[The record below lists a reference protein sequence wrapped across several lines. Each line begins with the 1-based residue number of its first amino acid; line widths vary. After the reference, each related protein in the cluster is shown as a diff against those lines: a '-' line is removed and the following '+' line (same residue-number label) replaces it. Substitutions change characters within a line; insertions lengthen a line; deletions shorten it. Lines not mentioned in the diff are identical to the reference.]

1 MFVAKYLI
9 IGAGLTGA
17 AIAWRLAQSGASV
30 AIVEQSLPASLQGS
44 SHSSARILR
53 YTGLDARSILL
64 TKRAVEGWTEL
75 EKASGNKI
83 LHVNG
88 ALDFGAAQDI
98 RGLARMLASEMVAHE
113 ILSPQGA
120 GARWPHLRFDTD
132 VLWHPEAAL
141 VDSEVGVW
149 SMIGA
154 AQRLGAELVTE
165 FAVTG
170 IEKTAT
176 GYRVQA
182 EDGRVAEG
190 EEIILAAGGR
200 LPDFLAMAPLPASIE
215 AAIRALEVRH
225 QHVYHFPYRT
235 QPQWGEPL
243 WPSAIHK
250 VVGREIH
257 SLPGRRD
264 ASYLGQK
271 LYQYDSGKMV
281 GPAEIQDISTDR
293 REHDLMIDYV
303 EAQFPGLGTEPF
315 ADGPG
320 ISVATGKEPF
330 IIEREQGFT
339 IAVPNSSHG
348 TQLAPVL
355 GELVL
360 ALASGRRDP
369 AFDALPRA
377 GRA

>member
-1 MFVAKYLI
+1 MFVAKYLV

-17 AIAWRLAQSGASV
+17 AIAWRLAQSGTKV
-30 AIVEQSLPASLQGS
+30 AILEQSLPASVQGS

-53 YTGLDARSILL
+53 YTGLDAPSIGL
-64 TKRAVEGWTEL
+64 TRRAVEGWAEL

-88 ALDFGAAQDI
+88 ALDFGPAQDI
-98 RGLARMLASEMVAHE
+98 RGLARVLASESVAHE
-113 ILSPQGA
+113 ILSPEAA
-120 GARWPHLRFDTD
+120 GERWQHIRFDTD

-141 VDSEVGVW
+141 VDAEVGVW

-154 AQRLGAELVTE
+154 AQRLGAELVAE
-165 FAVTG
+165 FAVTS
-170 IEKTAT
+170 IEKMAA
-176 GYRVQA
+176 GYRVHA

-190 EEIILAAGGR
+190 EEVIVAAGGR
-200 LPDFLAMAPLPASIE
+200 LPDFLQMAPVPAGIE
-215 AAIRALEVRH
+215 AAIRSVEVRH
-225 QHVYHFPYRT
+225 QHVYHFRYRS
-235 QPQWGEPL
+235 QPHWGEPL

-264 ASYLGQK
+264 AGYLGQK
-271 LYQYDSGKMV
+271 IYQYDNGKAT
-281 GPAEIQDISTDR
+281 GPAAIQDISTDR

-303 EAQFPGLGTEPF
+303 EAQFPGLTEAF
-315 ADGPG
+315 ADGPA
-320 ISVATGKEPF
+320 IFVDTGKEPF
-330 IIEREQGFT
+330 ILKRDQGFT
-339 IAVPNSSHG
+339 IAQPSSSHG

-355 GELVL
+355 AELVL
-360 ALASGRRDP
+360 ALVSGRRDP